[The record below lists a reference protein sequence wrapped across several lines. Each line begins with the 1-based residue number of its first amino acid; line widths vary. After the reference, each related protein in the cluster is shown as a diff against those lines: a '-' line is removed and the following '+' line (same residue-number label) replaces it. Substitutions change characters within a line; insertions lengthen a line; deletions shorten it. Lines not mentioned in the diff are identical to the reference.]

1 MPIPSAEE
9 FAIEVIKE
17 FHSRANPKSET
28 HRTIGQRIAR
38 MIKERDEAIRQGE
51 YTRVAHEWI
60 SKHPEINE

>member
-1 MPIPSAEE
+1 MSIPSAEE
-9 FAIEVIKE
+9 FFGDIEYIILSSNGGYDSDE
-17 FHSRANPKSET
+17 IIS
-28 HRTIGQRIAR
+28 